1 MVVVLIGVSGF
12 VLWASLHTAQVTR
25 HVVAANKLSA
35 DFNAA
40 ARAVAEEESLER
52 KYRLEPSPET
62 LSNYDTAAAS
72 LVEALNQVRA
82 DGDSADSSQ
91 ANEVLVAHQ
100 PYLVAIKRMFAAVD
114 RGDTVAVLAIDGQE
128 VDPKFAAIE
137 ATIETAA
144 QVHADRLSSSLQTL
158 DRVERLTSGM
168 VPIVFAVGLA
178 LIAAFASILHRVRR
192 QLDRQVLQALHH
204 SLHDALTGLPNRTLL
219 AERFEQA
226 LDAGR
231 RDNHSSALLLVD
243 LDRFKEVNDTL
254 GHDVGD
260 KLLTLIGPRL
270 ATVVPEI
277 ATIAR
282 LGGDEF
288 AVLLPHVDGLTM
300 AIDVAAEV
308 NHALSTPFEVEGID
322 LSVEASIGVVMSGIH
337 GGDAASL
344 IQHADVA
351 MYVAKDQGI
360 GVFAY
365 RPDLDLHTPA
375 RLALLGELR
384 RALESSDF
392 ELHYQ
397 PQVSLSSGEFF
408 GAEALVRWRHPTRGL
423 VMPNDFIPLAEHT
436 AFIGPLTTRVLTIAL
451 TQVRQWLDAGH
462 RIRVSVNISAR
473 NLADDRFV
481 DEVIDL
487 LDRHRV
493 PTDLLGLEITESAI
507 MAEPIAARQ
516 ALMRLHEHGI
526 HIAIDD
532 FGAGYTS
539 LSQLGSLPV
548 TELKIDWS
556 FVSTM
561 DTDNGNGLI
570 VRSVIDLGHNLG
582 LRVIAEGVETEH
594 VLSILADEGCDIAQ
608 GYLLA
613 RPLTPDKLLDYY
625 ISLCTPQGVGLS
637 PR

>member
-1 MVVVLIGVSGF
+1 
-12 VLWASLHTAQVTR
+12 
-25 HVVAANKLSA
+25 
-35 DFNAA
+35 
-40 ARAVAEEESLER
+40 
-52 KYRLEPSPET
+52 
-62 LSNYDTAAAS
+62 
-72 LVEALNQVRA
+72 
-82 DGDSADSSQ
+82 
-91 ANEVLVAHQ
+91 
-100 PYLVAIKRMFAAVD
+100 
-114 RGDTVAVLAIDGQE
+114 
-128 VDPKFAAIE
+128 
-137 ATIETAA
+137 
-144 QVHADRLSSSLQTL
+144 
-158 DRVERLTSGM
+158 
-168 VPIVFAVGLA
+168 
-178 LIAAFASILHRVRR
+178 HRVRR

-204 SLHDALTGLPNRTLL
+204 SLPDALTGLPNRTRL
-219 AERFEQA
+219 AERFAHA

-493 PTDLLGLEITESAI
+493 PTDLLGLELTESAI
-507 MAEPIAARQ
+507 IAEPIAARQ

-561 DTDNGNGLI
+561 DTDSGNGLI

>member
-52 KYRLEPSPET
+52 KYRLEPSAET

-72 LVEALNQVRA
+72 LVDALNHVRA

-128 VDPKFAAIE
+128 VDPKCAAIE
-137 ATIETAA
+137 ATIDTAA
-144 QVHADRLSSSLQTL
+144 QVHADRLSSSLPTL

-168 VPIVFAVGLA
+168 VPIVFAIGLA

-493 PTDLLGLEITESAI
+493 PTDLLGLELTESAI

>member
-1 MVVVLIGVSGF
+1 
-12 VLWASLHTAQVTR
+12 
-25 HVVAANKLSA
+25 
-35 DFNAA
+35 
-40 ARAVAEEESLER
+40 
-52 KYRLEPSPET
+52 
-62 LSNYDTAAAS
+62 
-72 LVEALNQVRA
+72 
-82 DGDSADSSQ
+82 
-91 ANEVLVAHQ
+91 
-100 PYLVAIKRMFAAVD
+100 
-114 RGDTVAVLAIDGQE
+114 
-128 VDPKFAAIE
+128 
-137 ATIETAA
+137 
-144 QVHADRLSSSLQTL
+144 
-158 DRVERLTSGM
+158 
-168 VPIVFAVGLA
+168 
-178 LIAAFASILHRVRR
+178 
-192 QLDRQVLQALHH
+192 
-204 SLHDALTGLPNRTLL
+204 
-219 AERFEQA
+219 
-226 LDAGR
+226 
-231 RDNHSSALLLVD
+231 
-243 LDRFKEVNDTL
+243 
-254 GHDVGD
+254 
-260 KLLTLIGPRL
+260 
-270 ATVVPEI
+270 
-277 ATIAR
+277 
-282 LGGDEF
+282 
-288 AVLLPHVDGLTM
+288 
-300 AIDVAAEV
+300 
-308 NHALSTPFEVEGID
+308 
-322 LSVEASIGVVMSGIH
+322 
-337 GGDAASL
+337 
-344 IQHADVA
+344 
-351 MYVAKDQGI
+351 
-360 GVFAY
+360 
-365 RPDLDLHTPA
+365 
-375 RLALLGELR
+375 
-384 RALESSDF
+384 
-392 ELHYQ
+392 